1 MKVNLLESEKN
12 DILSMYGIQK
22 TPFEIIK
29 ELKISKNGKYAFYDE
44 KVYDTSNG
52 EEISINEQYNTSD
65 IAHTVA
71 DFASLGADMIIPGS
85 GAIIDVLNGISY
97 FIEAE
102 YTTNYEDADMLEL
115 MGTVTLAFA
124 LIPGPL
130 QGMSSVI
137 KRAFKTGGEALN
149 SSTIAKAM
157 HQIKKYSKYITEN
170 FPKLLQKALNSKIG
184 QRMFNEQKRLAIM
197 QRVNKY
203 STKIINQLN
212 KYNPRFNQTTK
223 KWEVL
228 NPKTKKM
235 EPIVPKSPKK
245 SLIPSNIN
253 YDKVFLDNFGVTKG
267 KTLSSK
273 VGKLFDPPLTSGG
286 KITNIDNANIYIGT
300 HVLPIE
306 EFTTKY
312 FKLGFTQELVSNAT
326 IFGLTF
332 ISNAAGE
339 IVGVDSSK
347 NPAAGQKLLQSIDAN
362 VANA

>member
-22 TPFEIIK
+22 RPFEIIK

-52 EEISINEQYNTSD
+52 DEISLNEQYNTSD

-115 MGTVTLAFA
+115 MGTITLAFA

-130 QGMSSVI
+130 QGMSSVL

-149 SSTIAKAM
+149 SSTVTKAM
-157 HQIKKYSKYITEN
+157 VQIKKYSKYITEN

-203 STKIINQLN
+203 STKMLNQLK
-212 KYNPRFNQTTK
+212 KYQPRAKMNPETGEYEYISK
-223 KWEVL
+223 
-228 NPKTKKM
+228 KTKQF
-235 EPIVPKSPKK
+235 KK

-253 YDKVFLDNFGVTKG
+253 YDKVFLENFGVTKG

-273 VGKLFDPPLTSGG
+273 VGKLFDPPLKNGG
-286 KITNIDNANIYIGT
+286 KITNIDNANIYIGIS
-300 HVLPIE
+300 VLPIE

-312 FKLGFTQELVSNAT
+312 FKLGLTQELVSNAT

>member
-29 ELKISKNGKYAFYDE
+29 ELKISKNGKYVFYDE

-52 EEISINEQYNTSD
+52 DEISLNEQYNTSD

-149 SSTIAKAM
+149 SSTITKAM
-157 HQIKKYSKYITEN
+157 VQIKKYSKYITEN

-203 STKIINQLN
+203 STKILNQLK
-212 KYNPRFNQTTK
+212 KYQPRAKWNPETGK
-223 KWEVL
+223 YEYISK
-228 NPKTKKM
+228 KTKQF
-235 EPIVPKSPKK
+235 KK

-312 FKLGFTQELVSNAT
+312 FKLGLTQELVSNAT

-332 ISNAAGE
+332 ISNAVGE